1 MNVAKLF
8 ILMVIAG
15 GAGGVLGSIVGNAF
29 GRGGLFAGGVV
40 GGALFVAAAG
50 YLASA
55 RHWIGIRQRPW
66 VIAGGLLGFGLAC
79 VVALSTLGSPIGPI
93 LSTLLVGSGAVLGT
107 VLGSGPHASGNAHS
121 QS

>member
-15 GAGGVLGSIVGNAF
+15 GAGGLLGSMVGNVF
-29 GRGGLFAGGVV
+29 GRGGLFAGGVA
-40 GGALFVAAAG
+40 GGAIFVAGAA
-50 YLASA
+50 YLAGT
-55 RHWIGIRQRPW
+55 RRWISMRQRPW
-66 VIAGGLLGFGLAC
+66 VIAGGLVGFGLAC

-107 VLGSGPHASGNAHS
+107 VLGPSPHASGNAHP